1 MKFAKPLV
9 LPGAGFRTWLVHVAV
24 VATLA
29 GFAWSVSV
37 MDSPFWVV
45 LLLLNFVG
53 LPVGGFALFSLLPIS
68 ASFWVSVRY
77 VRRVQCRTAAAYGLV
92 PVVAFA
98 IAVMSGSIAYRV
110 TQWSTTQ
117 LRLWHLNHAIAAARE
132 AGKMVTTADDWID
145 PGPPTRAKFAMPS
158 PFMIGIYVIYAERS
172 DIAWLN
178 DQAKGCQAEGRI
190 VTLGKNF
197 YRIAGEC

>member
-1 MKFAKPLV
+1 MKFVKPFV
-9 LPGAGFRTWLVHVAV
+9 LPGDGFGTWLVVVAIM
-24 VATLA
+24 ATLA
-29 GFAWSVSV
+29 GFAWSVGV
-37 MDSPFWVV
+37 MDGPFWVALM
-45 LLLLNFVG
+45 LLIFVG
-53 LPVGGFALFSLLPIS
+53 LPVGCFAMLSLLPIVT
-68 ASFWVSVRY
+68 ALWVSVRHL
-77 VRRVQCRTAAAYGLV
+77 RRGQWKTAVAYGLM

-98 IAVMSGSIAYRV
+98 IAVMSGSIAYRM

-117 LRLWHLNHAIAAARE
+117 LRLWHFNHAIAAARE
-132 AGKMVTTADDWID
+132 AGKMVKTADDWID

-158 PFMIGIYVIYAERS
+158 LFMIGIYVIYAERS